1 MVASCSVCQS
11 FGCVVRYGCPVSI
24 HGCPVF
30 IYGVLCLYM
39 GPVLC
44 RVPCVYVS
52 VCLLYNY
59 DSDEYYDYDYGG
71 VDDF

>member
-11 FGCVVRYGCPVSI
+11 FECVVRYGCPVSI

-30 IYGVLCLYM
+30 IYGVLCCV
-39 GPVLC
+39 G
-44 RVPCVYVS
+44 VPCVYVS
-52 VCLLYNY
+52 LCLLCNY
-59 DSDEYYDYDYGG
+59 DSDEYYDYDYDG

>member
-1 MVASCSVCQS
+1 MGVLCL
-11 FGCVVRYGCPVSI
+11 YM
-24 HGCPVF
+24 
-30 IYGVLCLYM
+30 GVLCLYM

-59 DSDEYYDYDYGG
+59 DSDEYYDYDYDG